1 MAWLPQNSLCV
12 LRPFFFSLVFC
23 STVTGLG
30 SSLGFCTTI
39 RDGLCLGSPRNWN
52 IPCTVRWMD
61 EARSASGMT
70 ASERQ
75 AGRRDGLIDAPSL
88 TPEGGG
94 LSWLGFVG
102 WDGFKVLGVL
112 AGQSNRL
119 LRNPALFGAGRARR
133 DFSSRVRVCAASA
146 NQVALREWKWKWDF
160 VGEGWSLGGPSR
172 GAGWAEKVQLQRS
185 GGRFLALS

>member
-1 MAWLPQNSLCV
+1 MPPPL
-12 LRPFFFSLVFC
+12 F
-23 STVTGLG
+23 
-30 SSLGFCTTI
+30 
-39 RDGLCLGSPRNWN
+39 
-52 IPCTVRWMD
+52 
-61 EARSASGMT
+61 
-70 ASERQ
+70 
-75 AGRRDGLIDAPSL
+75 L

-119 LRNPALFGAGRARR
+119 LRNPALFGAERAPRR

-160 VGEGWSLGGPSR
+160 VGEGWPLGGPSS
-172 GAGWAEKVQLQRS
+172 GAGCAEKVQLRRS
-185 GGRFLALS
+185 GGGFLALS